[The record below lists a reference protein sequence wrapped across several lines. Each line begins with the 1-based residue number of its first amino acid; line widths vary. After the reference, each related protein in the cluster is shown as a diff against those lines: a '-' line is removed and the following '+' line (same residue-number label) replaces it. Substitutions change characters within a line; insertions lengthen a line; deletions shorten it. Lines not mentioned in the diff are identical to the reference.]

1 VVQDDPQG
9 NPPSVDDMFSADPYA
24 NRFLYTGREFLK
36 EANLYDYRNRVYSA
50 ELGRFLQTDPIR
62 FEAGDGNL
70 YRYVFNNPI
79 NFIDPLGLEIL
90 LETHPVA
97 LGNNHSKITI
107 IPENQPAYANDPRFS
122 NTLPDEYA
130 TLGAGPE
137 GGKLVSNPNRPR
149 DINRDHN
156 NFSKPL
162 NPSDCGDGSRN
173 EDQIIEDLF
182 KSDSAYDDKFD
193 YELFPNRF
201 SNGYNSN
208 GYVSGLLNSVGFSP
222 SSPPGTPGFTK
233 PVPGKSFGKP

>member
-1 VVQDDPQG
+1 VFTLYRAYDP
-9 NPPSVDDMFSADPYA
+9 A
-24 NRFLYTGREFLK
+24 TGRWLSIDPIG
-36 EANLYDYRNRVYSA
+36 EAGGINLY
-50 ELGRFLQTDPIR
+50 G
-62 FEAGDGNL
+62 
-70 YRYVFNNPI
+70 YVSNNPV
-79 NFIDPLGLEIL
+79 NWVDPLGLEIL

-107 IPENQPAYANDPRFS
+107 IPYNQAAYANDPRFS
-122 NTLPDEYA
+122 NTLPDGRKYA

-137 GGKLVSNPNRPR
+137 GGNLVSNLNRPR

-173 EDQIIEDLF
+173 EDQIIQDLLN
-182 KSDSAYDDKFD
+182 SDGAYDDKFD

-208 GYVSGLLNSVGFSP
+208 GYVNGLLNAVGFS
-222 SSPPGTPGFTK
+222 SSAPPGTPGFTK
-233 PVPGKSFGKP
+233 PVLGKKFGKP